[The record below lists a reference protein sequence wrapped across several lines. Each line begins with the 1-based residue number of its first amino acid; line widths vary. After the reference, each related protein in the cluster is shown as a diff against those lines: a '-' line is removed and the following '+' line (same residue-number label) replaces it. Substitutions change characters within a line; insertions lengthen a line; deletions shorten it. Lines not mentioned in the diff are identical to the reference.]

1 MLKNRKLN
9 GLSLCKIHH
18 AAYDKNILG
27 ISPDYQVKVRIDI
40 LDEVDG
46 SMLKYGLQLLDGKL
60 IILPRQKKYYPD
72 RDKLLDRFNKFMK
85 IG

>member
-9 GLSLCKIHH
+9 VLSLCKIHH

-46 SMLKYGLQLLDGKL
+46 
-60 IILPRQKKYYPD
+60 
-72 RDKLLDRFNKFMK
+72 
-85 IG
+85 